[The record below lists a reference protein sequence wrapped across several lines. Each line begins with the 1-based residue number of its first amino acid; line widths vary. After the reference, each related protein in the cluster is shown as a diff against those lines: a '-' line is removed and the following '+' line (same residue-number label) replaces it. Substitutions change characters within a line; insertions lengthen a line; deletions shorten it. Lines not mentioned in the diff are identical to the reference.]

1 VTGGDHGR
9 PLAVF
14 VTGAAGFIGST
25 LCGRLCSA
33 GHSVVGY
40 DDLSRGRRGYLP
52 PAVHLVEGDIREAG
66 GLDAAIS
73 AARPDCVVHL
83 AAMHFI
89 PECIAR
95 PKDTFEVNVE
105 GTRRVLESCRRHS
118 VGSLVFAS
126 SAAVYAPSDDP
137 CREDGTPLAPLEVYG
152 ASKLAAERLVTAF
165 HADTG
170 IPSTILRLFN
180 AIGHHETNPHVIPH
194 ILESLRRSD
203 VIRLGNIE
211 PRRDYID
218 TRDIAEAVTVIAER
232 AEGLRTFNVGT
243 GAAHSVKDVIDLLR
257 GILGRP
263 ITVIQDP
270 SRMRATERML
280 LAADIQAIRRAVG
293 WTPRWSLEATLRDLV
308 TAAVDAEP

>member
-1 VTGGDHGR
+1 
-9 PLAVF
+9 VF

-33 GHSVVGY
+33 GHRVVGY
-40 DDLSRGRRGYLP
+40 DDLSRGRREHLP
-52 PAVHLVEGDIREAG
+52 PAVRLAEGDIRDARR
-66 GLDAAIS
+66 LDAAIA

-105 GTRRVLESCRRHS
+105 GTGWVLESCRQHS

-137 CREDGTPLAPLEVYG
+137 CTEDGTPLAPLEVYG
-152 ASKLAAERLVTAF
+152 ESKLAAERLVGAF

-194 ILESLRRSD
+194 ILESLRTSD

-218 TRDIAEAVTVIAER
+218 TRDIAEAITCIAER
-232 AEGLRTFNVGT
+232 AGGLRTFNVGT
-243 GAAHSVKDVIDLLR
+243 GAAHSVRDVIDVLR
-257 GILGRP
+257 SILGRP
-263 ITVIQDP
+263 ITVIADP

-280 LAADIQAIRRAVG
+280 LAADIQAIGRAMG
-293 WTPRWSLEATLRDLV
+293 WRPRWSLEATLRDLV
-308 TAAVDAEP
+308 TAAVEAKP